1 MSKAK
6 LEKLNTFVNQF
17 YQLLNEND
25 FIEAKKLL
33 DAYVKET
40 GDSLNIAGCKIDL
53 GTHSSTKTYIEDGI
67 STYKKALEKD
77 TMLQIEH
84 KQSFNYNIGNGYMS
98 LYSISKA
105 TKGTNYRAFKDNQ
118 ELLEAAKYFK
128 ESMNLGNRE
137 PSIFTNYGNLLDI
150 QGRYLE
156 AINFYNKAIKANQQ
170 WGMAYGNKAIS
181 VISLAQISGKYQ
193 TAQYIYAYQLLKK
206 AFEFQDNVI
215 QIGGTQAL
223 AEFSKRMIEIEKLF
237 EDKSDLLNNDLPHS
251 KFKTDKLNEQLRRF
265 YDFSIDNDLFLNL
278 HIQDK
283 TCEAATTDHVFI
295 SLITEIDDNDSF
307 YKFAGWINEM
317 KESYLTARYLL
328 TESDYKTTI
337 KTQISTLTDI
347 VYPLDY
353 STKNLYTGLIK
364 ASIKESFSILDKIGY
379 FLNEYMTL
387 EIKNEEAINWKNVWF
402 RDLKANNPK
411 HWFEDECTFHH
422 KIKES
427 NNYTLFGL
435 FSLFLDINDS
445 ELPNLRHQLTHRKI
459 LVKLEGS
466 GNGKDEFT
474 LDDLTD
480 SAIKL
485 LSFTKSAIIYL
496 VNYVN
501 SQENRK
507 RSKGLVAPMFVI
519 TDQFIY

>member
-1 MSKAK
+1 MSKSK
-6 LEKLNTFVNQF
+6 LEKLNKFVDQF
-17 YQLLNEND
+17 YELLNNNNFAD
-25 FIEAKKLL
+25 AKQLL

-40 GDSLNIAGCKIDL
+40 GDTLNIAGCKIDL
-53 GTHSSTKTYIEDGI
+53 GTHSATKTYIEDGI

-77 TMLQIEH
+77 IGLQIKH
-84 KQSFNYNIGNGYMS
+84 KQSFNYYNGNGYMS
-98 LYSISKA
+98 LNSIIKA

-128 ESMNLGNRE
+128 ESMNQGNRE
-137 PSIFTNYGNLLDI
+137 PTIFTNYGNLLDI

-156 AINFYNKAIKANQQ
+156 AINFYDKAIKANQQ
-170 WGMAYGNKAIS
+170 WGMAFGNKAIS

-206 AFEFQDNVI
+206 AVEFQDNVI

-237 EDKSDLLNNDLPHS
+237 EDKGDLLNSDLPHS
-251 KFKTDKLNEQLRRF
+251 KFKTDKLNEQLTKF
-265 YDFSIDNDLFLNL
+265 YDFCLAHDLFLNL

-283 TCEAATTDHVFI
+283 KCEAASTDHVFI
-295 SLITEIDDNDSF
+295 SLITPIDDNDSF

-328 TESDYKTTI
+328 TESDYKTKT
-337 KTQISTLTDI
+337 KTQISALTDI

-379 FLNEYMTL
+379 FLNEYIKL
-387 EIKNEEAINWKNVWF
+387 EIKKEDNINWKNVWF
-402 RDLKANNPK
+402 HDLKANNPK

-422 KIKES
+422 KIRES
-427 NNYTLFGL
+427 DNYTLFGL
-435 FSLFLDINDS
+435 FSLFLDIDDS

-459 LVKLEGS
+459 LVKLKGS

-474 LDDLTD
+474 LDELND

-485 LSFTKSAIIYL
+485 LVYTKTAIIYL
-496 VNYVN
+496 INYVN
-501 SQENRK
+501 SEENKK
-507 RSKGLVAPMFVI
+507 RSDGLIMSRFVM
-519 TDQFIY
+519 TDQFI